1 MVSTTGQIDGG
12 LQNYRVQATGSSSYF
27 NTPDII
33 STEKVLK
40 TLTKYQ
46 IWGELA

>member
-33 STEKVLK
+33 NRKSSENFNEIPNL
-40 TLTKYQ
+40 
-46 IWGELA
+46 G

>member
-12 LQNYRVQATGSSSYF
+12 LQNYRVQATGSYF

-33 STEKVLK
+33 NRKSSENFNEIPNL
-40 TLTKYQ
+40 
-46 IWGELA
+46 G